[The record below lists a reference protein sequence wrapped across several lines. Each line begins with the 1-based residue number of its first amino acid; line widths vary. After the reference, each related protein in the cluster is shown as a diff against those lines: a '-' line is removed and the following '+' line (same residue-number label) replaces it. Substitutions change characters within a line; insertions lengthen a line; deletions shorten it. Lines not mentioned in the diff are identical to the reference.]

1 MNNKLKIV
9 TDVLGSY
16 RRAGDEYL
24 FTCPFCNHHKKKMS
38 VNFSINSF
46 KCWVCDA
53 RGKNIYR
60 LVRKYGNYQQRQKY
74 LELQGRLDL
83 TEFEDIFNEMSD
95 VEIQQTVDL
104 PEEFISLCN
113 KHLPLHSKRPLEYL
127 KGRGI
132 GREEILKWKIGYCK
146 EGRYAGRII
155 IPSINN
161 AGDCNYFIARS
172 YIGADYRYLN
182 PPCGRDIVFNALM
195 VDWDEPV
202 VIVEG
207 VFDAI
212 VVGDNAIPIL
222 GSTLREDSKLFQALA
237 IHDTPVFVALD
248 PDAEKKAQWMI
259 RSLMKYDLEVKKIN
273 LEHYEDIGS
282 MSKSVFLQK
291 LENAEEVDGD
301 MYWLEKQLRSI

>member
-1 MNNKLKIV
+1 M
-9 TDVLGSY
+9 
-16 RRAGDEYL
+16 
-24 FTCPFCNHHKKKMS
+24 
-38 VNFSINSF
+38 
-46 KCWVCDA
+46 
-53 RGKNIYR
+53 
-60 LVRKYGNYQQRQKY
+60 
-74 LELQGRLDL
+74 
-83 TEFEDIFNEMSD
+83 
-95 VEIQQTVDL
+95 
-104 PEEFISLCN
+104 
-113 KHLPLHSKRPLEYL
+113 
-127 KGRGI
+127 
-132 GREEILKWKIGYCK
+132 
-146 EGRYAGRII
+146 
-155 IPSINN
+155 
-161 AGDCNYFIARS
+161 
-172 YIGADYRYLN
+172 
-182 PPCGRDIVFNALM
+182 
-195 VDWDEPV
+195 
-202 VIVEG
+202 IVEG